1 MPRVTR
7 STMEGQIED
16 TTDEIRQLKACIND
30 LVSMLAL
37 PAIWCGRDPSQ
48 IGTTLLDAL
57 VGMLRLDF
65 AYLRLNDSFGTGAP
79 TEMLQVAQS
88 KIRPFQREAVGQA
101 LNAWLSG
108 ESRSSRLVVPN
119 PSGEGK
125 ISIVSRC
132 LGLQDE
138 IGVLLVGSVR
148 ADFPNQTERLLL
160 DVAANQAVIGL
171 HGAQRL
177 VEQKKVAEELD
188 RRVAQRTTELA
199 EREGKIRRL
208 VDANIVGIFIWEL
221 EGRILEA
228 NDAFLRI
235 LGYDREDLV
244 SGRMRWTDLTPP
256 EWLDR
261 DERLWAPELKRT
273 GRLQPFEKEYFRKDG
288 SRVPVLIGLAS
299 FEETGNQGVAFVLDL
314 TERKR
319 AEQERE
325 RLRQAQADLA
335 YMSRVTTL
343 GELAGSLA
351 HEIKQPIAAAV
362 INAKACVRWL
372 QRNAPDL
379 AGACEAA
386 LRMVRDAK
394 RAADIVDR
402 VRALYRRDTP
412 ERELVDVNE
421 IIREMIALLHHEANR
436 YSIAIRTELA
446 ESLPKVMAD
455 RVQVQQVLMNLMLN
469 GIEAMK
475 DGAGELVLQ
484 SQRSED
490 GQLLISVSDSGVGIP
505 SEQADRIFDAFFTTK
520 PHGTGMGLAI
530 SRTIIESHGGRL
542 WARPNSGRG
551 AIFCF
556 TLPATVEPQ
565 PSLAK
570 GHALART

>member
-1 MPRVTR
+1 MQ
-7 STMEGQIED
+7 GQIED
-16 TTDEIRQLKACIND
+16 TMDEIRELKACIND

-37 PAIWCGRDPSQ
+37 PAIWSGRDPSQ

-65 AYLRLNDSFGTGAP
+65 AYLRWNDSIGNGAP
-79 TEMLQVAQS
+79 TEVLQVAQS
-88 KIRPFQREAVGQA
+88 QGSTFQREAVGQA
-101 LNAWLSG
+101 LNAWSSG
-108 ESRSSRLVVPN
+108 ESGSSRIVVPN

-125 ISIVSRC
+125 ISIVSRY
-132 LGLQDE
+132 LGLQHE
-138 IGVLLVGSVR
+138 IGILLVGSVR

-160 DVAANQAVIGL
+160 DVAANQAVIGF
-171 HGAQRL
+171 HSAQRL
-177 VEQKKVAEELD
+177 VEQKRVAEELD
-188 RRVAQRTTELA
+188 RRVAQRTRELA
-199 EREGKIRRL
+199 EREARIRRL
-208 VDANIVGIFIWEL
+208 VDSNIVGIFIWEL

-235 LGYDREDLV
+235 VGYERADLV

-261 DERLWAPELKRT
+261 DERLWVPQLKRT
-273 GRLQPFEKEYFRKDG
+273 GNLQPFEKEYFRKDG
-288 SRVPVLIGLAS
+288 SRVPVLIGIAS

-314 TERKR
+314 SERKR

-362 INAKACVRWL
+362 TNANACVRWL
-372 QRNAPDL
+372 RRDVPDVTE
-379 AGACEAA
+379 ACEAA
-386 LRMVRDAK
+386 ARMVGDAK
-394 RAADIVDR
+394 RAAGIVDR
-402 VRALYRRDTP
+402 VRALYSRDTP
-412 ERELVDVNE
+412 DRELVDVNE
-421 IIREMIALLHHEANR
+421 IIGEMIALLHNETNR
-436 YSIAIRTELA
+436 YSIAIRTQLA
-446 ESLPKVMAD
+446 ESLPQVMVD

-469 GIEAMK
+469 GVEAMK
-475 DGAGELVLQ
+475 DAAGELVIK
-484 SQRSED
+484 SQQTED

-505 SEQADRIFDAFFTTK
+505 SEHVNRIFDAFFTTK
-520 PHGTGMGLAI
+520 PHGTGMGLTI

-551 AIFCF
+551 AMFCF
-556 TLPATVEPQ
+556 TLPATVEPASLLPQ
-565 PSLAK
+565 GDALAK
-570 GHALART
+570 R